1 MSVKTLHKS
10 KMSFLFFFTIYFLLI
25 WLLWETPIIYPIKIF
40 VVFLHEIS
48 HGLMASATGGRID
61 QIILIPNQG
70 GSCYCPGGNAFLT
83 LSAGY
88 LGSMAW
94 GVLLVAA
101 SRYRRIDPRHLTIL
115 LSTIVI
121 VLTAAYLKNLFS
133 IVFGILFGL
142 SLLFV
147 AMEFSR
153 YQNQKLQLILGL
165 TSCLYA
171 ILDIKSDILDRP
183 TLRSD
188 ATMLHDLTGIPP
200 VFWGFLWVTIAIFT
214 CIHLI
219 RWLYKDS

>member
-1 MSVKTLHKS
+1 
-10 KMSFLFFFTIYFLLI
+10 MSFLFFFTIYFLLI

-40 VVFLHEIS
+40 VVFLHEVS

-121 VLTAAYLKNLFS
+121 ALTAAYLKNLFS

-200 VFWGFLWVTIAIFT
+200 VFWGILWVTIAFFT